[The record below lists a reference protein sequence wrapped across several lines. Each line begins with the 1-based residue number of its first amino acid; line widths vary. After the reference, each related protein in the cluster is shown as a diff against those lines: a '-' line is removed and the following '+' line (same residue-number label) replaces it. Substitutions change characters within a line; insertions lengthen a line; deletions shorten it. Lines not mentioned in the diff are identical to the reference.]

1 MTEGAHLF
9 PVDAGEA
16 LAPVLATGEVVT
28 PRENATSPCAEARDG
43 VLGPQVIV
51 DDGFEWF
58 VTQETVVKLRK
69 PEGG

>member
-9 PVDAGEA
+9 SVDAGEA
-16 LAPVLATGEVVT
+16 LAPGEVVT
-28 PRENATSPCAEARDG
+28 LRENTYPPRVEARDG

-51 DDGFEWF
+51 DDGFEWL
-58 VTQETVVKLRK
+58 VTQETVVKLTAN